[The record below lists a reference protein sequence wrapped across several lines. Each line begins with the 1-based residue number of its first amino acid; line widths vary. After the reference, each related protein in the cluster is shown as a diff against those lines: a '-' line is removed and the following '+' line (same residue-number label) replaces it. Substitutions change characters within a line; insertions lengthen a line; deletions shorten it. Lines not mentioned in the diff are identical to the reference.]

1 MSICKVFKMNTHL
14 VISSLLFPRLSS
26 VNVTAWFNNQA
37 YHSIAVSLAAAD
49 QGILRHKLN
58 KSYSITTVN
67 HPLPR
72 TALEK
77 VNDLQR

>member
-1 MSICKVFKMNTHL
+1 MNWMDGWTDGLTISFVFL
-14 VISSLLFPRLSS
+14 SL

-49 QGILRHKLN
+49 AAILRSTLGTN
-58 KSYSITTVN
+58 VSLTTIN

-72 TALEK
+72 TAKESID
-77 VNDLQR
+77 DLQR

>member
-1 MSICKVFKMNTHL
+1 MNTHL
-14 VISSLLFPRLSS
+14 FISSLLFPRLSL

-49 QGILRHKLN
+49 QGILRN
-58 KSYSITTVN
+58 QVGTDYSITTVN